1 MVQKK
6 LLIVAGEASGDLH
19 GSNLIISIL
28 RIDPSVK
35 TYGIG
40 GIRMTSLGFQSVFDA
55 ANLAVV
61 GLTEVIS
68 KFPVIKSAFDKL
80 KDTIDKD
87 RPDLVVLIDYPD
99 FNLRFAKKVKKR
111 GIPVIYYIS
120 PQVWAWRKGRVKKI
134 AKLVDKMLVIFQFE
148 EKIYKDAGVDVE
160 YVGHPLVDEV
170 KCGLSRIEARQ
181 VLGID
186 KDNVVVA
193 IAPGSRTSEISRL
206 MPVILDAA
214 VIIKREIPSAMFI
227 LPLAGTLE
235 RRSVERFFNN
245 KEIPVKIFEKRMYEV
260 IAASD
265 AAIVA
270 SGTATLETALLKTP
284 MVVVYKVSPVTY
296 WIGKALVNVDNISL
310 VNIIA
315 GRKVVPELI
324 QGDANQER
332 IAGEVLNI
340 LKNAHIS
347 NRMTEDLK
355 MVREKLGKGGASKK
369 SAEII
374 YRMLSLK

>member
-134 AKLVDKMLVIFQFE
+134 AKLVDKMLVIFPFE

-170 KCGLSRIEARQ
+170 KCELSRIEARQ

>member
-28 RIDPSVK
+28 GIDPSVK

-120 PQVWAWRKGRVKKI
+120 PQVWAWRKGR
-134 AKLVDKMLVIFQFE
+134 
-148 EKIYKDAGVDVE
+148 
-160 YVGHPLVDEV
+160 
-170 KCGLSRIEARQ
+170 
-181 VLGID
+181 
-186 KDNVVVA
+186 
-193 IAPGSRTSEISRL
+193 
-206 MPVILDAA
+206 
-214 VIIKREIPSAMFI
+214 
-227 LPLAGTLE
+227 
-235 RRSVERFFNN
+235 
-245 KEIPVKIFEKRMYEV
+245 
-260 IAASD
+260 
-265 AAIVA
+265 
-270 SGTATLETALLKTP
+270 
-284 MVVVYKVSPVTY
+284 
-296 WIGKALVNVDNISL
+296 
-310 VNIIA
+310 
-315 GRKVVPELI
+315 
-324 QGDANQER
+324 
-332 IAGEVLNI
+332 
-340 LKNAHIS
+340 
-347 NRMTEDLK
+347 
-355 MVREKLGKGGASKK
+355 
-369 SAEII
+369 
-374 YRMLSLK
+374 

>member
-296 WIGKALVNVDNISL
+296 WIGKVLVNVDNISL

>member
-324 QGDANQER
+324 QGDANPER

>member
-28 RIDPSVK
+28 GIDPSVK